1 MSPQHHLMHTTTS
14 DHTLLRFEDEESED
28 VKPRLHSIPFSYSFQ
43 ISTLDGKIIHTKSDS
58 DDDYVWQLVFHH
70 SQDTCILAVR
80 TRESLQ
86 VLFISPKQE

>member
-14 DHTLLRFEDEESED
+14 DHTLLRFEDEKSED

-43 ISTLDGKIIHTKSDS
+43 ISTLDGKIIFTRDG
-58 DDDYVWQLVFHH
+58 YVKELVFHH

-80 TRESLQ
+80 TTESLR